1 MNDLW
6 KGIRLLAFMTVLT
19 GIAYP
24 LGIAAFGRV
33 VFREKAQGSLIHE
46 GTGVVGSVWIG
57 QGFSDP
63 AYFQPRPSASAYG
76 AVPSG
81 ASNQSVTHR
90 EFKRLVEE
98 RREQLKVADPP
109 ADLLYAS
116 GSGLDPHISPMAAL
130 IQIGRIA
137 EARET
142 TPEDLRNLVESKSEP
157 PTFGVLGEPRV
168 NVLLLN
174 RELDR
179 EFPRSVK

>member
-33 VFREKAQGSLIHE
+33 VFRERAQGSLIHE
-46 GTGVVGSVWIG
+46 GAGIVGSVWIG
-57 QGFSDP
+57 QGFFDP
-63 AYFQPRPSASAYG
+63 AYFRPRPSATSYG

-90 EFKRLVEE
+90 DFKRLVEE
-98 RREQLKVADPP
+98 RRERLNVAEPP

-116 GSGLDPHISPMAAL
+116 GSGLDPHVSPEAAL
-130 IQIGRIA
+130 IQIGRIS
-137 EARET
+137 EARNAIR
-142 TPEDLRNLVESKSEP
+142 EDLRNLVESAIEP